1 MTIYFFKNRN
11 ILSIYDLSY
20 ISTDLLNINS
30 LVHDPDSFIM
40 FHTPSHALVRH
51 HLYNYR
57 VITKRLDD
65 IRRYSN

>member
-1 MTIYFFKNRN
+1 M
-11 ILSIYDLSY
+11 
-20 ISTDLLNINS
+20 DLLNINS